1 MGSKDTVADSVVPA
15 ARLPIAPFTTVLVRA
30 SRGLSVLFVLWEP
43 LLTLHSLTIKK
54 RGGGGGGGGRDEA
67 NPSTVKG

>member
-1 MGSKDTVADSVVPA
+1 MGSKDTVADSA